1 MRNSWI
7 DERDPADRTGA
18 FTTVEGAADGL
29 SIGRMRGSAFVAPH
43 RGIRVPVRNYHGA
56 DPRGLAEAYA
66 ERMRD
71 DEWFSHSTAAALFG
85 VPLPRSIESAP
96 VLHTTTRGYDLRPRV
111 AHVVTH
117 RTMRPVRCVMVD
129 GLRCSSPAETWC
141 DLSAMLSID
150 DLVAAGDFLATGN
163 EPYSGEPPWASISE
177 LADTF
182 AYRARMRLPGN
193 PRLRVAV
200 GLVRYGSLSP
210 QETATRLV
218 LIGAGL
224 PEPAL
229 NHRVYSPNGSLLG
242 MVDLAYPEDRIAIE
256 CEGDH
261 HRDRDQFQRDL
272 ARRARF
278 EDAGWIVITVTAADL
293 RDGGVA
299 LIERVRLRLTL
310 RATSR

>member
-7 DERDPADRTGA
+7 DEREQADKTGA
-18 FTTVEGAADGL
+18 FTTAEGAANGL

-43 RGIRVPVRNYHGA
+43 RGIRVPAEKYRST
-56 DPRGLAEAYA
+56 DPRRLAEAYA
-66 ERMRD
+66 KRMRD

-85 VPLPRSIESAP
+85 VPMPWSIESAP

-111 AHVVTH
+111 AGVVAH

-129 GLRCSSPAETWC
+129 GLRCSCAAETWC
-141 DLSAMLSID
+141 DLSAMLGID
-150 DLVAAGDFLATGN
+150 DLVAAGDFFATGN
-163 EPYSGEPPWASISE
+163 EPYSGEPPLASISE
-177 LADTF
+177 LADAF
-182 AYRARMRLPGN
+182 AYRARMRLPGI
-193 PRLRVAV
+193 PRLRVAA

-218 LIGAGL
+218 LVAGL

-229 NHRVYSPNGSLLG
+229 NHRVYSPTGLLLG
-242 MVDLAYPEDRIAIE
+242 MVDLAYPEHRIAIE
-256 CEGDH
+256 YEGDH
-261 HRDRDQFQRDL
+261 HRDRGQFQRDL

-293 RDGGVA
+293 RDGGEA
-299 LIERVRLRLTL
+299 LIERVRFRLAQ
-310 RATSR
+310 RATAR